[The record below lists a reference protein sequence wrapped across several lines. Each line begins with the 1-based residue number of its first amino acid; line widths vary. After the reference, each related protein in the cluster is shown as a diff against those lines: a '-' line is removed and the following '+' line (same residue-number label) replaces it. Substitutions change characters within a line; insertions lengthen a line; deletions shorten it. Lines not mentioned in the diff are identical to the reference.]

1 MIIQDNINDFTSRLN
16 DEWIYFQAQA
26 IKNVGK
32 GVGPNFR
39 LYNFTSIQKE
49 ERPILECVLAEGTN
63 DLENKDTESIY
74 KIVNPDVSTGK
85 VLALSSTALSSTAS
99 SSIYTPPPRL
109 ELLPNIEAKKIFER
123 RIFRLPPG
131 VQTYYATIGGFGTT
145 KKDPSIT
152 TIKLLNI
159 CLIVDSDIVA
169 LSDHLWVDND
179 DVLNILRSIPLS
191 QNEIDDRIKDFQTR
205 KKDIDMELNE
215 LMSYSK
221 DSYKYE
227 IIEQLSRSDIKKYQR
242 YQQLLNL
249 RKDMDS
255 RIKIK
260 FTATIEQ
267 YSDTKSKLINIQN
280 IEIVE
285 NYFDIFNPN
294 HYINRTT
301 MLNH

>member
-1 MIIQDNINDFTSRLN
+1 
-16 DEWIYFQAQA
+16 
-26 IKNVGK
+26 
-32 GVGPNFR
+32 
-39 LYNFTSIQKE
+39 
-49 ERPILECVLAEGTN
+49 
-63 DLENKDTESIY
+63 
-74 KIVNPDVSTGK
+74 
-85 VLALSSTALSSTAS
+85 
-99 SSIYTPPPRL
+99 
-109 ELLPNIEAKKIFER
+109 
-123 RIFRLPPG
+123 
-131 VQTYYATIGGFGTT
+131 
-145 KKDPSIT
+145 
-152 TIKLLNI
+152 
-159 CLIVDSDIVA
+159 
-169 LSDHLWVDND
+169 
-179 DVLNILRSIPLS
+179 
-191 QNEIDDRIKDFQTR
+191 
-205 KKDIDMELNE
+205 MELNE